1 MSKFKKL
8 YLLLLVSAAMNISN
22 VYASAET
29 DDTDTRT
36 ASSSSSD
43 SSPASTSTFMPVQYS
58 QFVTQV
64 SDKPADYII
73 TVPGKTYG
81 EVSRILDFTF
91 KSLGVRTPSVLN
103 KIMEEYEASPSDS
116 SFLYCF
122 KRDSNMVTVIN
133 TDSAQT
139 VADIKFDS
147 RPNCA
152 MLSGSKLYVFES
164 SGNISII
171 GTDTPPYKTPY
182 TEIRCGSNP
191 RCVTSIGNKLA
202 VTCDNG
208 IFLLDVGVMQN
219 YGL

>member
-29 DDTDTRT
+29 DDTNTRT

-43 SSPASTSTFMPVQYS
+43 SSPASTFMPVQHS

-103 KIMEEYEASPSDS
+103 KIMEEYEASPSAS
-116 SFLYCF
+116 NPSFLYCF

-133 TDSAQT
+133 TDSIQT

-152 MLSGSKLYVFES
+152 ILSGSKIYVFES

-171 GTDTPPYKTPY
+171 DIGSDYINPYKIPY

-191 RCVTSIGNKLA
+191 RCVASIGNKLA
-202 VTCDNG
+202 VTCV
-208 IFLLDVGVMQN
+208 IMVFF
-219 YGL
+219 Y